1 MEKEINPEILFLE
14 KEERYKE
21 MLSIVRAVIENEK
34 DMIANMANVAAILKE
49 LFSFLWVGFYL
60 IKEKE
65 LVLGPFQGQ
74 LACTRIQFGKGV
86 CGTAWEKKEIL
97 LVPDVNKFPG
107 HIACNSKSSSEIV
120 VPLIHDNEVW
130 AVLDIDRSKI
140 DSFSP
145 TDSLYLNKL
154 GELLSNQTF
163 K

>member
-1 MEKEINPEILFLE
+1 MEKEINPEILFWE

-21 MLSIVRAVIENEK
+21 MLSIVRAVIENEN

-60 IKEKE
+60 VKEKE
-65 LVLGPFQGQ
+65 LVLGPFQGP

-97 LVPDVNKFPG
+97 LVPDVNKFPE

-120 VPLIHDNEVW
+120 VPLFHDKEVW
-130 AVLDIDRSKI
+130 AVLDIDSSEI

>member
-1 MEKEINPEILFLE
+1 MEKEINPEILFWE

-21 MLSIVRAVIENEK
+21 MLSIVRAVIENEN

-60 IKEKE
+60 VKEKE
-65 LVLGPFQGQ
+65 LVLGPFQGP

-120 VPLIHDNEVW
+120 VPLFHKKEVW
-130 AVLDIDRSKI
+130 AVLDIDSSEI

>member
-21 MLSIVRAVIENEK
+21 MLSIIRAVIENEK

-65 LVLGPFQGQ
+65 LVLGPFQGP

-130 AVLDIDRSKI
+130 AVLDIDSSEI

>member
-1 MEKEINPEILFLE
+1 MEKEINPETLFLE

-21 MLSIVRAVIENEK
+21 MLSIVRAVIENEN

-60 IKEKE
+60 VKEKE
-65 LVLGPFQGQ
+65 LVLGPFQGP
-74 LACTRIQFGKGV
+74 LACTRIRFGKGV

-97 LVPDVNKFPG
+97 LVPDVNKFPE

-120 VPLIHDNEVW
+120 VPLFHDKEVW
-130 AVLDIDRSKI
+130 AVLDIDNSEI

-154 GELLSNQTF
+154 GELLSHQMY

>member
-1 MEKEINPEILFLE
+1 
-14 KEERYKE
+14 
-21 MLSIVRAVIENEK
+21 
-34 DMIANMANVAAILKE
+34 MANVAAILKE

-130 AVLDIDRSKI
+130 AVLDIDRSEI

>member
-130 AVLDIDRSKI
+130 AVLDIDRSEI